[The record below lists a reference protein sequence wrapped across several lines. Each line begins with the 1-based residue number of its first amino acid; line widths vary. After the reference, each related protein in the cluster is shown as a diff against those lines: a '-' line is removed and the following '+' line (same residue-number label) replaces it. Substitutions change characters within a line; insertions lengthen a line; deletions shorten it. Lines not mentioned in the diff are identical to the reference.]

1 MSLEQAITDHA
12 AAIRELAA
20 AILGRVSAAT
30 ISTAPGH
37 SIAQAAAKVASK
49 AELTDAQIDAE
60 IDAADKKAMADKDAA
75 DLKSDVEKVEADAK
89 PNATRAVIEQ
99 KLAEARAAKNAASA
113 AGTVTA
119 AADTQTTA
127 GAADTATAEAQT
139 SYDYTKD
146 VAPVLTKVAQESRDK
161 LVALL
166 AKFGAK
172 KGNELK
178 ADDYAAVLAAANE
191 LLAG

>member
-20 AILGRVSAAT
+20 AMITTAASGLNLTVEQRNKFYAEAAT
-30 ISTAPGH
+30 VGKASTVKTLGKTEP
-37 SIAQAAAKVASK
+37 
-49 AELTDAQIDAE
+49 TDAQIDAE
-60 IDAADKKAMADKDAA
+60 IDA
-75 DLKSDVEKVEADAK
+75 DVAKVEAAAA

-113 AGTVTA
+113 AGTATA

-127 GAADTATAEAQT
+127 GAADTATDAAQT
-139 SYDYTKD
+139 SYDYAKD
-146 VAPVLTKVAQESRDK
+146 VAPVLTKVAQKSRDS

-178 ADDYAAVLAAANE
+178 ADDYAAVLGAANE

>member
-49 AELTDAQIDAE
+49 AEPTDAQIDAE
-60 IDAADKKAMADKDAA
+60 IDAEIDADVA
-75 DLKSDVEKVEADAK
+75 KVEAAAA
-89 PNATRAVIEQ
+89 PNATRAVVEQ
-99 KLAEARAAKNAASA
+99 KLAEARAAKNASSA
-113 AGTVTA
+113 AGTATA

-139 SYDYTKD
+139 SYDYAKD
-146 VAPVLTKVAQESRDK
+146 VAPVLTKVAQKSRDS

-178 ADDYAAVLAAANE
+178 PEQFIAVLADANK
-191 LLAG
+191 LLVS

>member
-1 MSLEQAITDHA
+1 MSIENAITDHA

-30 ISTAPGH
+30 ISTAPGP

-60 IDAADKKAMADKDAA
+60 IDAAVA
-75 DLKSDVEKVEADAK
+75 KVEADAK

-99 KLAEARAAKNAASA
+99 KLAEARAAKNASSA
-113 AGTVTA
+113 AGTATA

-127 GAADTATAEAQT
+127 GAAGTATAEAQT
-139 SYDYTKD
+139 SYDYGKD
-146 VAPVLTKVAQESRDK
+146 VAPVLTKVAQKSRDS

-178 ADDYAAVLAAANE
+178 ADDYAAVLGAANE

>member
-37 SIAQAAAKVASK
+37 SIAQAAAKAASK
-49 AELTDAQIDAE
+49 TEPTDAQIDAE
-60 IDAADKKAMADKDAA
+60 IDAA
-75 DLKSDVEKVEADAK
+75 VTKVEADAK
-89 PNATRAVIEQ
+89 PNAARAVIEQ
-99 KLAEARAAKNAASA
+99 KLAEARAAKNAGSA
-113 AGTVTA
+113 AGTATA

-127 GAADTATAEAQT
+127 GAADIATAEAQT
-139 SYDYTKD
+139 SYDYAKD
-146 VAPVLTKVAQESRDK
+146 VAPVLTKVAQKSRDS

-166 AKFGAK
+166 ATFGAK

-178 ADDYAAVLAAANE
+178 PEQYIAVLADANK
-191 LLAG
+191 LLVS

>member
-20 AILGRVSAAT
+20 AILGRASAAHVT
-30 ISTAPGH
+30 GMLPIVE
-37 SIAQAAAKVASK
+37 AQYGEAGYDHAKAAQEADKEIAAKVAAKEKADEQAKQK
-49 AELTDAQIDAE
+49 AELE
-60 IDAADKKAMADKDAA
+60 
-75 DLKSDVEKVEADAK
+75 KSVTKVEA
-89 PNATRAVIEQ
+89 
-99 KLAEARAAKNAASA
+99 AAKNAASA
-113 AGTVTA
+113 AGTATA

-166 AKFGAK
+166 ASFGAK

-178 ADDYAAVLAAANE
+178 PEQYAAVLAAAKPII
-191 LLAG
+191 GG

>member
-60 IDAADKKAMADKDAA
+60 IDAA
-75 DLKSDVEKVEADAK
+75 VTKVEADAK

-99 KLAEARAAKNAASA
+99 KLAEARAAKNASST
-113 AGTVTA
+113 AGTATQ

-146 VAPVLTKVAQESRDK
+146 VAPVLTKVAQKSRDM
-161 LVALL
+161 LVNLL

-172 KGNELK
+172 KGNEIK
-178 ADDYAAVLAAANE
+178 ADDYAAVLDDARN
-191 LLAG
+191 LLAD

>member
-60 IDAADKKAMADKDAA
+60 IDAA
-75 DLKSDVEKVEADAK
+75 VTQVEADAK

-99 KLAEARAAKNAASA
+99 KLAEARAAKNAGSA
-113 AGTVTA
+113 AGTATA

-127 GAADTATAEAQT
+127 GAVDTATDTAQT

-146 VAPVLTKVAQESRDK
+146 VAPVLTKVAQKSRDS

-172 KGNELK
+172 KGNEIK
-178 ADDYAAVLAAANE
+178 ADDYAAVLGAANE

>member
-20 AILGRVSAAT
+20 AILGTASA
-30 ISTAPGH
+30 S
-37 SIAQAAAKVASK
+37 SIVTNPLASKAEHFAKVEAGLAANKALSTVGLDNEMEKAVTQVEADAK
-49 AELTDAQIDAE
+49 AELTDAQIEAKAE
-60 IDAADKKAMADKDAA
+60 KA
-75 DLKSDVEKVEADAK
+75 
-89 PNATRAVIEQ
+89 
-99 KLAEARAAKNAASA
+99 AAKNAASA
-113 AGTVTA
+113 AGTATA

-139 SYDYTKD
+139 SYDYAKD
-146 VAPVLTKVAQESRDK
+146 VAPVLTKVAQKSRDS

>member
-1 MSLEQAITDHA
+1 MPKMQISLSQFA
-12 AAIRELAA
+12 ALLHGKPLESWQQKLLNEYEA
-20 AILGRVSAAT
+20 G
-30 ISTAPGH
+30 TAVTYSG
-37 SIAQAAAKVASK
+37 K
-49 AELTDAQIDAE
+49 AEPTDEQVDAE
-60 IDAADKKAMADKDAA
+60 IDAKVAAKEKADEQAKQKAE
-75 DLKSDVEKVEADAK
+75 LEKSVAKVEA
-89 PNATRAVIEQ
+89 
-99 KLAEARAAKNAASA
+99 AAKNEGKST
-113 AGTVTA
+113 AGTATA

-127 GAADTATAEAQT
+127 GAADIATAGAQT
-139 SYDYTKD
+139 SYDYAKD
-146 VAPVLTKVAQESRDK
+146 VAPVLTKVAQKSRDS